1 MKKNTG
7 AFYLALGLKHFSLE
21 RPRVLRM
28 SKCHIWLAPELLF
41 VLSWGS
47 FFSCAYFLFFCLLF
61 LFLFYFVLEC
71 VARYRAALLRRLI
84 CGTLINGISVQVSG
98 WEEVEEKREKTWNIC
113 TKDPLT
119 LLHGT
124 CELIT
129 ERERESRSESW
140 GLVPDTCTDDSMR
153 YGGTSPSRHSP
164 SVRLTFLSSSSS
176 PLLVCLAPRPSFSTN
191 SLGKNLAEYV
201 NMLCKENV

>member
-7 AFYLALGLKHFSLE
+7 AFYPALGLKHFSLE

-47 FFSCAYFLFFCLLF
+47 FFFSLTFSSFVFCF
-61 LFLFYFVLEC
+61 VFYFVLEC

-129 ERERESRSESW
+129 EREREQEWKLRTCSW
-140 GLVPDTCTDDSMR
+140 HVYR
-153 YGGTSPSRHSP
+153 RQYAVWR
-164 SVRLTFLSSSSS
+164 
-176 PLLVCLAPRPSFSTN
+176 
-191 SLGKNLAEYV
+191 
-201 NMLCKENV
+201 NVTV